1 MQSSPS
7 EAWGFIIY
15 LNFKEWNLG
24 FHSSKDQVWFVVTL
38 PRSGTRGFTSHADCT
53 SGPVWQS
60 CQSPINF
67 KEWNL
72 GVSQLQDQVWFLAT
86 LLRSGIVPC
95 VSLAARTSYIIAKKW
110 NQGFHK
116 EH

>member
-1 MQSSPS
+1 MAELSVSIKFKEWDLGSHKLQGPAIGLQSSPS
-7 EAWGFIIY
+7 EAWGFSIY
-15 LNFKEWNLG
+15 LNFK
-24 FHSSKDQVWFVVTL
+24 
-38 PRSGTRGFTSHADCT
+38 R
-53 SGPVWQS
+53 
-60 CQSPINF
+60 
-67 KEWNL
+67 WNL